1 MAGRPPRRAARR
13 SAGSMKFIHL
23 TDLHLVPP
31 PRRLYGLDPNAR
43 LRAAIA
49 DINANHGDAAFVL
62 ITGDLAHHGEPAA
75 YEALKDC
82 LRKLALPCHLVI
94 GNHDDR
100 TAFLRAF
107 PAAPVDEGGFVQGVV
122 ELGAGVLVLLD
133 THEPG
138 THEGRLCERRLAWLD
153 HTLARERGQP
163 VFLAMHHPPLGLA
176 LPAMDALALR
186 QQKELAEVLAR
197 HGNIRH
203 IFFGH
208 VHRPVH
214 GVWRG
219 IPFSTHRGLN
229 HQVRPARRC
238 TIRYPRQPRAAGLR
252 RRADRRRIGRRPRP
266 RLPRCEP
273 AVRPI
278 GPSGRAGSK
287 PRSRSLD
294 CQIDLYLEHEF
305 VIARVPA

>member
-1 MAGRPPRRAARR
+1 
-13 SAGSMKFIHL
+13 MKFIHL

-100 TAFLRAF
+100 TTFLRAF

-229 HQVRPARRC
+229 HQVALHDGAQSGIPGSHEPPAYAVVL
-238 TIRYPRQPRAAGLR
+238 IDDGSVVVHVHDFLDASPRFDLLDRAAE
-252 RRADRRRIGRRPRP
+252 RAQ
-266 RLPRCEP
+266 
-273 AVRPI
+273 
-278 GPSGRAGSK
+278 
-287 PRSRSLD
+287 SR
-294 CQIDLYLEHEF
+294 DL
-305 VIARVPA
+305 VA